1 MTDDAAAG
9 TAPAGPDL
17 SGPAGARRDG
27 VGPGPEENPMTG
39 STITATRPATLEMA
53 GIAKHFGGVAALT
66 DVSVS
71 VLSGEVHAILGE
83 NGAGKSTLMSIASGT
98 LVPDA
103 GTITVGG
110 QTVASLTPR
119 EAAARGIAIVH
130 QHPAV
135 LPDLTVQE
143 NLEVALPAEVF
154 RTGSRAEVTGR
165 LLAHVGLEV
174 DPRDRV
180 ETLTVAQRHLLEIA
194 KAFAV
199 APTLLILDEPTAPLS
214 GDAVARF
221 FRLVRDQVATGTS
234 VIYIT
239 HRLAEV
245 RELADRVTVLR
256 DGRVRGTARVA
267 EITDQ
272 ELLALILGRRLD
284 STFPP
289 KHAGGEPTGAGLRL
303 IDLAGPGFTG
313 MSAAVPPGE
322 IVGLAGV
329 VGNGQSSLL
338 RALAGLESFSG
349 TVRLGERD
357 LSGRDL
363 LREAA
368 YMPADR
374 QVEGLM
380 TSLTVRENAAVAA
393 LGRFARGGL
402 VDRDRERAGV
412 TASLSS
418 LSVRAP
424 SLEAPVSTLSG
435 GNQQKVVIS
444 RALLSEPAILLADEP
459 TQGVDVGARAEI
471 YGILRDASA
480 RGVPVV
486 VASSDAK
493 ELEGLCDQ
501 VLVMSRGQV
510 VATLRGDEV
519 TEERIVGAAVSARTE
534 VASVPKELRQAK
546 SRGLRRFL
554 LGDYAPPALVT
565 LVIVLL
571 AAVLTARN
579 ENYLFNFNVATLLTA
594 ATALGFIA
602 LGQNVALLTGGID
615 LSVGPLAGFLVVVA
629 SFFVNDGK
637 PATTVLLG
645 LVLMLAVAVATG
657 LTNGSLIRFAH
668 FTPIA
673 ATLVL
678 YIAFGGFALLL
689 RPEQGGFI
697 AQSFQDF
704 VNRAIGPLPVAF
716 VVLVVMT
723 IVMELLLRRTRW
735 GWRLRAVGSAEPAA
749 RSIGIPVSRTVIG
762 GYVVTGL
769 FVFLGALMLM
779 GQYGIGDPAQG
790 STYTLASITAVV
802 LGGTSL
808 LGGRGTFLGPML
820 GAVLLQQALN
830 ATVFLDLGTVYQ
842 YYFQGLLILA
852 AAILYTVGKVRRR
865 QRAVDVAVD
874 V

>member
-1 MTDDAAAG
+1 
-9 TAPAGPDL
+9 
-17 SGPAGARRDG
+17 
-27 VGPGPEENPMTG
+27 
-39 STITATRPATLEMA
+39 
-53 GIAKHFGGVAALT
+53 
-66 DVSVS
+66 
-71 VLSGEVHAILGE
+71 
-83 NGAGKSTLMSIASGT
+83 
-98 LVPDA
+98 
-103 GTITVGG
+103 
-110 QTVASLTPR
+110 
-119 EAAARGIAIVH
+119 
-130 QHPAV
+130 
-135 LPDLTVQE
+135 
-143 NLEVALPAEVF
+143 
-154 RTGSRAEVTGR
+154 
-165 LLAHVGLEV
+165 
-174 DPRDRV
+174 
-180 ETLTVAQRHLLEIA
+180 
-194 KAFAV
+194 
-199 APTLLILDEPTAPLS
+199 
-214 GDAVARF
+214 
-221 FRLVRDQVATGTS
+221 
-234 VIYIT
+234 
-239 HRLAEV
+239 
-245 RELADRVTVLR
+245 
-256 DGRVRGTARVA
+256 
-267 EITDQ
+267 
-272 ELLALILGRRLD
+272 
-284 STFPP
+284 
-289 KHAGGEPTGAGLRL
+289 
-303 IDLAGPGFTG
+303 
-313 MSAAVPPGE
+313 MSAAVAPGE

-338 RALAGLESFSG
+338 RALAGLESFTG
-349 TVRLGERD
+349 TVRLGDREQ
-357 LSGRDL
+357 SGRDL

-380 TSLTVRENAAVAA
+380 TSLTVRENTAVAA
-393 LGRFARGGL
+393 LSRFARGGL

-471 YGILRDASA
+471 YRILRDASA

-486 VASSDAK
+486 VASSDTK

-519 TEERIVGAAVSARTE
+519 TEERIVGAAVNARTE

-546 SRGLRRFL
+546 ARGLRRFM
-554 LGDYAPPALVT
+554 LGDYAPPALVA
-565 LVIVLL
+565 LVIVVL
-571 AAVLTARN
+571 AAVLAARN
-579 ENYLFNFNVATLLTA
+579 EKYLFNFNVATLLTA

-673 ATLVL
+673 ATLAL
-678 YIAFGGFALLL
+678 YIAFGGLALLL

-704 VNRAIGPLPVAF
+704 VNRAVGPLPVAF

-808 LGGRGTFLGPML
+808 LGGRGTFLGPLL

-865 QRAVDVAVD
+865 QRAADVAVD